1 MTRISS
7 ILVLCIYMV
16 YFVHEIRT
24 NKSPSKDEYYRVTLD
39 TERTQHSEFP
49 LGLSHNHSTNSF
61 ALPPRTIRF
70 ADENSAPSANH
81 ANLTDENRVELG
93 SITTDSDT
101 DDELADDQNVGKR
114 HHRGR
119 RRSYETDTT
128 RSVPNSHQP
137 LIRSSYHGRSMSVT
151 SSRPRLS
158 RESSVSGDQRT
169 FARSGLTSLQL
180 LRDNRYLHDCDLGES
195 PGRLGS
201 IIEIIISVVVLA
213 LSSLLMSMNADLL
226 VASIDEVTEQSGLS
240 HTFIGLIILPI
251 VGNISEY
258 VTVVTVAI
266 GDKLDLAIAVA
277 VGSSIQIA
285 LCVAPLIVIAGWLL
299 QVDFSL
305 TFNVFEMTVL
315 FGTVLLVNL
324 LILNSASSTLKTS
337 GLKGALMCVC
347 YGIIG

>member
-1 MTRISS
+1 MI
-7 ILVLCIYMV
+7 
-16 YFVHEIRT
+16 YFVHEVRS
-24 NKSPSKDEYYRVTLD
+24 NKAPSKAEYYRVTLNM
-39 TERTQHSEFP
+39 ERGQPSELQSE
-49 LGLSHNHSTNSF
+49 LGMNQSTSTF

-70 ADENSAPSANH
+70 ADENSPHSADNSVNAA
-81 ANLTDENRVELG
+81 ANRFELG
-93 SITTDSDT
+93 SLTSENDT
-101 DDELADDQNVGKR
+101 DEEDDDNTL
-114 HHRGR
+114 HPRGR

-137 LIRSSYHGRSMSVT
+137 LMQFNHHARSRSIT

-158 RESSVSGDQRT
+158 RDSSVSGEQRT

-180 LRDNRYLHDCDLGES
+180 LRDNRYLHDYGLEES
-195 PGRLGS
+195 PGRVGS
-201 IIEIIISVVVLA
+201 IVEIVISVIVLCV
-213 LSSLLMSMNADLL
+213 SSILMSMNADLL
-226 VASIDEVTEQSGLS
+226 VASIDEVTERSGLS

-258 VTVVTVAI
+258 VTVVTVAV
-266 GDKLDLAIAVA
+266 GNKLDLAIAVA

-285 LCVAPLIVIAGWLL
+285 LCVAPLIVIAGWIL
-299 QVDFSL
+299 QLDFAL

-315 FGTVLLVNL
+315 VGTVLLVNL
-324 LILNSASSTLKTS
+324 LILNTSSSTLKTS

>member
-16 YFVHEIRT
+16 YFIHEIRT
-24 NKSPSKDEYYRVTLD
+24 NKSPSKNEHYRVTLD
-39 TERTQHSEFP
+39 VDRSQCNDFP
-49 LGLSHNHSTNSF
+49 SGLGHNRSTSSF

-70 ADENSAPSANH
+70 ADESSAPSANDAH
-81 ANLTDENRVELG
+81 LTDTNRFELG
-93 SITTDSDT
+93 SLATDGDSD
-101 DDELADDQNVGKR
+101 DEAGGDESIG
-114 HHRGR
+114 HHARGR

-128 RSVPNSHQP
+128 HSIPNSRAP
-137 LIRSSYHGRSMSVT
+137 LIRSSDHGRSISVT

-158 RESSVSGDQRT
+158 RDSSVSGDRRT

-180 LRDNRYLHDCDLGES
+180 LRDNRYLHDHDLGDS

-201 IIEIIISVVVLA
+201 TIEIIISVVMLA
-213 LSSLLMSMNADLL
+213 LSSILMSMNADLL

-251 VGNISEY
+251 VGNVSEY
-258 VTVVTVAI
+258 VTVVTVAV

-299 QVDFSL
+299 QVDFPL

-315 FGTVLLVNL
+315 VGTVLLVNL
-324 LILNSASSTLKTS
+324 LILNSTSSTLKTS